1 MELITGCSSE
11 LICVSQNNKN
21 NTEATAVTLRSH
33 SFSYYIS
40 EYHKSEIA
48 LGFRVL
54 AKLV

>member
-21 NTEATAVTLRSH
+21 NTEATAVTLCSH